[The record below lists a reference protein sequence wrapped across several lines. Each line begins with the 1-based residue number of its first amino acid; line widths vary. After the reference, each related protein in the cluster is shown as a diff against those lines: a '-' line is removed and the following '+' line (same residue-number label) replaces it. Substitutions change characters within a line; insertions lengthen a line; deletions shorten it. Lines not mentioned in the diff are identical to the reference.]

1 MDATEALT
9 VSDLAGSVVAGSA
22 DGGGGASPS
31 MMKRLAG
38 ASMVG
43 TTLEWYDFTVY
54 NTMAALIFNKLFF
67 PSFSPL
73 AGVILAFSTYAV
85 GYVSR
90 PLGGVFFGHL
100 GDKLGRRAVLVVT
113 LVVMGITTF
122 LMGLLPTFGAIGI
135 ASPLLLVLLRFVQGV
150 ALGGEW
156 AGAVLLSV
164 EHGRQDR
171 RGLNASWAQVGPSA
185 GTLLATALITMVT
198 MTLSDQDFLAWGWR
212 IPFVASAILV
222 GFGLWVRIGVDETPM
237 FKQIEASH
245 QQAKAPVGEVFK
257 QHLRSLL
264 VAGGARVGSDVLYAL
279 VVVFTMTYVT
289 QVLKLPRSTALMA
302 VLIGAGFN
310 AICVPLFGRLS
321 DSIGRRPVYALGAI
335 AGAVWAF
342 VFFGLMDTAN
352 PSLIVLAVVA
362 GLVFHAAMYGPQG
375 AFVTEQFSTRVRYSG
390 SSLAYTFAGVVG
402 GGFAPLIIVSLYQ
415 AYGSTLAVS
424 LYVLAALGVTGIA
437 LAVARETAHRPLED

>member
-1 MDATEALT
+1 MDATEAMT
-9 VSDLAGSVVAGSA
+9 ISEVSGAAMGSGSA
-22 DGGGGASPS
+22 GGGASPA

-100 GDKLGRRAVLVVT
+100 GDKLGRRVVLVVT
-113 LVVMGITTF
+113 LLVMGVTTF
-122 LMGLLPTFGAIGI
+122 LMGALPTFDSIGI

-156 AGAVLLSV
+156 AGSVLLSV

-171 RGLNASWAQVGPSA
+171 RGLNASWTQVGPSL
-185 GTLLATALITMVT
+185 GTLLATGLITLVT
-198 MTLSDQDFLAWGWR
+198 LGLSDQDFVSWGWR
-212 IPFVASAILV
+212 VPFLVSAILV

-237 FKQIEASH
+237 FKEIEASH
-245 QQAKAPVGEVFK
+245 KQAKAPVGEVLTK
-257 QHLRSLL
+257 HLRSLL
-264 VAGGARVGSDVLYAL
+264 IAGGVRVGSDVLYAL

-289 QVLKLPRSTALMA
+289 QVLKLPRPVALTA
-302 VLIGAGFN
+302 VLIGAGLN

-321 DSIGRRPVYALGAI
+321 DAVGRRPVYAIGTI

-352 PSLIVLAVVA
+352 PWLIVLAVVA

-402 GGFAPLIIVSLYQ
+402 GGFAPLIIVSLFQ
-415 AYGSTLAVS
+415 VYGTTLAIS
-424 LYVLAALGVTGIA
+424 LYVTAALAVTGIA
-437 LAVARETAHRPLED
+437 LAVARETAHAPLKD